1 MSFIY
6 STQLCPP
13 QTRPFDTPKCDQPWH
28 TKHKKSSLMSCHMPK
43 RLAHIN
49 SDASKMARYGQKWNM
64 KILKF
69 LMIFSLLS
77 VSLSLFFFYMHHF
90 LSASLSLSLSLS
102 LYHSDLSTR
111 RLAFATQIIR

>member
-1 MSFIY
+1 
-6 STQLCPP
+6 
-13 QTRPFDTPKCDQPWH
+13 
-28 TKHKKSSLMSCHMPK
+28 MPK

-90 LSASLSLSLSLS
+90 LSASLSLSLSL
-102 LYHSDLSTR
+102 YHSDLSTR
-111 RLAFATQIIR
+111 RLAFAAQIIR